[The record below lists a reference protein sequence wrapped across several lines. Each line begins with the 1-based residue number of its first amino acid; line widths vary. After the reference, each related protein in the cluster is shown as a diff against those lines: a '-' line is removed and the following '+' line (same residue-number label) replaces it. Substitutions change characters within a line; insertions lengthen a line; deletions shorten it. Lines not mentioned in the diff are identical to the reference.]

1 MRKYF
6 INCFNKIKNR
16 NGKHEQNYRN
26 ESKKR
31 TYYST
36 LTNMLA
42 LPYLKIYVDL
52 QVRVGQNPLLVR
64 LS

>member
-26 ESKKR
+26 ERKKKDILFN
-31 TYYST
+31 TNKYVST
-36 LTNMLA
+36 S
-42 LPYLKIYVDL
+42 LPEDL
-52 QVRVGQNPLLVR
+52 C
-64 LS
+64 